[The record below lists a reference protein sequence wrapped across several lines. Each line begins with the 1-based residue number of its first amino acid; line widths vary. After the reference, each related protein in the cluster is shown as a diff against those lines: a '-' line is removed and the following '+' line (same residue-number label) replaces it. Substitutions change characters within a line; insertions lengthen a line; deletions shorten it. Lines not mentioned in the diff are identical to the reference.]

1 MEVFSQKRFYRSE
14 HVLIGIFN
22 VDSCLLSWTP
32 NAEHCCIA
40 CVMSSKLVKQQLASL
55 INSGVSS
62 KKSSKKNKKRVVK
75 RAHDASQEQP
85 IVESNL
91 KYYKK
96 TKGPDG
102 NTKELLEKV

>member
-1 MEVFSQKRFYRSE
+1 
-14 HVLIGIFN
+14 
-22 VDSCLLSWTP
+22 
-32 NAEHCCIA
+32 
-40 CVMSSKLVKQQLASL
+40 MSSKLVKQQLASL

-102 NTKELLEKV
+102 NTKELLEKLLHKKGFPAEASVRDDEFDDEFAFEDF